1 MKEDREPAAL
11 SFEKRKKKKK
21 KKEKGKVMAEGRQA
35 QQLRAERGR
44 SICCWREAME
54 GWQGQREEAAR
65 ERGEEDGKRRE
76 ARYLLPCLSESKRCQ
91 KVENGGGRNTER
103 QKEGR

>member
-1 MKEDREPAAL
+1 M
-11 SFEKRKKKKK
+11 
-21 KKEKGKVMAEGRQA
+21 MAEGRQA

-44 SICCWREAME
+44 RVCCWREAME

-91 KVENGGGRNTER
+91 KVENGGWAEHRETER
-103 QKEGR
+103 RKSRGGNKS